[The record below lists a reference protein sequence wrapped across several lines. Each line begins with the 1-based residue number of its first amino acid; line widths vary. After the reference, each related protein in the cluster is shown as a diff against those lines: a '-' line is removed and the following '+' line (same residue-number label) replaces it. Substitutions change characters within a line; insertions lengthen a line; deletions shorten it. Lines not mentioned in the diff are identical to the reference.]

1 MLCKRRR
8 QLKKIMKLL
17 KVLILELILLIE
29 AGKDQKIDRKIKKLL
44 QINLLLIINNRQLQ
58 NIKKRIF
65 NIKNKNKDKIIILN
79 KKLNQN
85 LKLMTLK

>member
-1 MLCKRRR
+1 
-8 QLKKIMKLL
+8 MKLL

-44 QINLLLIINNRQLQ
+44 QINLLLIINNHQLQ